1 MSLLQADFS
10 DPKPQEEKATV
21 SMDVLGAYL
30 QGLFQEAKDA
40 RVNKEQQWL
49 DDLRYFN
56 SQYTSKDMAVIAEN
70 SQNDSVFF
78 SATRMKTVAAYG
90 RIIDLL
96 FHPGQPYGLCEPT
109 PIPDTKDFKLAL
121 DKAKAEITALVQQGQ
136 IDPNTV
142 DVEELVMK
150 RGDELRSQA
159 IQDAHNR
166 MDKMNELIQDQL
178 KECGSERKLKR
189 MLAEMCVLGDGC
201 IKGSTINVRGTQK
214 WQVGNEGWNL
224 NTVEEVFPDIEH
236 RSIFDI
242 YPDPF
247 ANSMDELT
255 HLFDRHKMTH
265 TDLSKLAMLE
275 GFDGDK
281 IRNILTTSPD
291 GNYVEESHEIERRS
305 IGGVN
310 TSQNMKNRYDVLE
323 FWGAI
328 SGEKLQMANVEVE
341 DLTKEYQANVWICNG
356 QVIKAMLNPLLPTRI
371 PYQIVP
377 YEFNIH
383 SFWGT
388 GIPRMMVNSQKMMN
402 GAARAIE
409 QNMAYSSG
417 VITEINTDL
426 LRPGES
432 ADSIKPND
440 VKLRSG
446 GNQSDP
452 LLRFHK
458 VPDNSGSF
466 MGLMAE
472 FRKYTDEE
480 TSMPSYSHGQAQAGM
495 TKTASGMSMLMGA
508 ANVAL
513 KSTIKNIDDYCIT
526 PMIQSFYDHNM
537 KWSDRED
544 IKGDA
549 KVVAQGS
556 TALMAKEVKSE
567 KLMQF
572 MQLTANPVDAQLVER
587 QKLLKEVAS
596 ALEINPDI
604 LYSEQEIEARQ
615 QQQASANAA
624 NQQQA
629 MAGDGGNIDPRVA
642 QQASPN

>member
-1 MSLLQADFS
+1 MSNGLLQVDFG
-10 DPKPQEEKATV
+10 DPKPEEESKAPV
-21 SMDVLGAYL
+21 SMDALGAYL

-40 RVNKEQQWL
+40 RTDKEDKWL

-56 SQYTSKDMAVIAEN
+56 SQYTAADEAVIADN
-70 SQNDSVFF
+70 SQNKEMFF

-96 FHPGQPYGLCEPT
+96 FQPGQPFGLCEPT
-109 PIPDTKDFKLAL
+109 PIPDTKDFTAAL
-121 DKAKAEITALVQQGQ
+121 EKAKAEVMAFVQAGQ
-136 IDPNTV
+136 IDPNTE
-142 DVEELVMK
+142 DLDDLVMK
-150 RGDELRSQA
+150 RGDELRSEA
-159 IQDAHNR
+159 INDAQDR

-178 KECGSERKLKR
+178 KECNAERKLKR
-189 MLAEMCVLGDGC
+189 MIAEMCVLGDGC
-201 IKGSTINVRGTQK
+201 IKGATINVRGTQK
-214 WQVGNEGWNL
+214 WVENGEDWTL
-224 NTVEEVFPDIEH
+224 DTVEEVFPDIEH

-247 ANSMDELT
+247 ANSMEELT

-265 TDLSKLAMLE
+265 TDLNKLAMLD
-275 GFDGDK
+275 GFDEDK
-281 IRNILTTSPD
+281 IREILTTSPE
-291 GNYVEESHEIERRS
+291 GNYVEETHEIERRS

-310 TSQNMKNRYDVLE
+310 TTQNVKNRYDVLE

-328 SGEKLQMANVEVE
+328 SGEKLQKANVEVD

-356 QVIKAMLNPLLPTRI
+356 KVIKAMLNPLLPTRI
-371 PYQIVP
+371 PYQIIP

-409 QNMAYSSG
+409 QNMAYSAG

-426 LRPGES
+426 LRPGED
-432 ADSIKPND
+432 ANNIKPND

-458 VPDNSGSF
+458 VPDNSSSF
-466 MGLMAE
+466 ISLMAE

-480 TSMPSYSHGQAQAGM
+480 TSMPSYSHGQAQGGM

-513 KSTIKNIDDYCIT
+513 KSTIKNIDDYGIT
-526 PMIQSFYDHNM
+526 PLIQSYYDHNM
-537 KWSDRED
+537 KWSDRKD

-587 QKLLKEVAS
+587 HKLLKEIAN

-615 QQQASANAA
+615 QQQASADAA

-629 MAGDGGNIDPRVA
+629 MANNGGNPAIGNR
-642 QQASPN
+642 Q